1 MVKIVY
7 AVLDAVVVCMFYLLV
22 RQVRKGFAWSMN
34 EEPPKESSLAS

>member
-1 MVKIVY
+1 MKIVY